1 MFILLLC
8 IVLVLGGF
16 IAFFNGKKTQE
27 PMVKNVGLG
36 VVGLGFVIF
45 IFSMISIIPAGHVG
59 VVDTFGVISE
69 KPLTSG
75 VNFVNPL
82 SNIHEMSIK
91 TKEIK
96 EAMQVPTKE
105 GLTVNLEVSVLYS
118 LVPAKAPE
126 MYKTVGEN
134 YEEIILIPQIRSIVR
149 GVTASSEAKTL
160 YSADRGTLEQ
170 SIRVDLEKI
179 VTQRGVFIEGTP
191 LRGITLPP
199 SLSASI
205 EEKQKSDQENQRM
218 EFVLQK
224 EEKEAERK
232 RIEAKGIQDF
242 QTIVA
247 KGISPELLE
256 WKGIEATEMLAKSPN
271 SKIVIIGSGKN
282 GLPIILNGN

>member
-1 MFILLLC
+1 
-8 IVLVLGGF
+8 
-16 IAFFNGKKTQE
+16 
-27 PMVKNVGLG
+27 MVKNVGLG